1 MRQGISRLAAKTAG
15 TQGAALKGA
24 AAIAAL
30 LSLAGCTG
38 GGMGSLLGSGSSGA
52 AQPVPSGQA
61 AGEAAGQ
68 AVGQAAGVTGAA
80 SQTRDLV
87 CPYVDIRDGAAAH
100 RVYAGQPSNESVRY
114 QFSMG
119 DIARDCRVAGNQLIL
134 KIGVEG
140 RVLLGPAGSPGSFT
154 VPVTIAVRDES
165 SMAMVANRSYK
176 VAASIGQGSSGT
188 AFSVV
193 SDEIAVPFKSLQGN
207 MDYQV
212 FVGFDGASSAA
223 GSQPSRRRR

>member
-15 TQGAALKGA
+15 TQGAALKSA
-24 AAIAAL
+24 VAIAAL

-52 AQPVPSGQA
+52 AEPVASGQA
-61 AGEAAGQ
+61 AGQAAGQ
-68 AVGQAAGVTGAA
+68 VAGVTGAA

>member
-1 MRQGISRLAAKTAG
+1 MRQGISRHAAKTAA
-15 TQGAALKGA
+15 TQGAAFKGA

-38 GGMGSLLGSGSSGA
+38 GGMGSLISGGSGA
-52 AQPVPSGQA
+52 AQPVASGQ
-61 AGEAAGQ
+61 AAGQ
-68 AVGQAAGVTGAA
+68 AVGQAGTVPGQDP
-80 SQTRDLV
+80 SRDLV

-140 RVLLGPAGSPGSFT
+140 RVLLGPAGSPSSFT

-165 SMAMVANRSYK
+165 NMAMVANRSYK
-176 VAASIGQGSSGT
+176 VAASIGQGSTGT
-188 AFSVV
+188 AFTVV

-207 MDYQV
+207 LDYQV

-223 GSQPSRRRR
+223 SNQPSRRRR